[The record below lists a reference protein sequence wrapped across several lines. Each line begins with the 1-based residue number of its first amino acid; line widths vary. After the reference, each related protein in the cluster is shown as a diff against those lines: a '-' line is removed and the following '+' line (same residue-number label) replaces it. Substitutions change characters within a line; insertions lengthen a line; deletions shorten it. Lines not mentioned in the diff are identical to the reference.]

1 MTDKTSEVQL
11 SPDSPISLN
20 EAAAICLRGLV
31 TAATLRAAAE
41 RGDLVIE
48 RLGRRIVTTPGDID
62 AWRQKCRNQKAQDS
76 TCDQKRQTQ
85 TVQYAI
91 VRDGSSVMEG
101 SLSPRDAALI
111 RARKLKESFRN
122 TLRQNMPPSGVKE
135 ISRKS

>member
-48 RLGRRIVTTPGDID
+48 RLGRRIVTTPADID
-62 AWRQKCRNQKAQDS
+62 AWRKKCRNQKAQDS

-111 RARKLKESFRN
+111 RARKLKESFKN
-122 TLRQNMPPSGVKE
+122 TSPQNIRPSEARE
-135 ISRKS
+135 ISHK